1 MSEEGRAVTLK
12 QRAVRIS
19 KYLSLVLRHEPSAAG
34 VSLDAEGWVAVDELL
49 AGAARHGL
57 AFTRAELDEVVRASE
72 KQRFAFSAD
81 AQRIRASQGHSVTVD
96 LGLVPVPPPPVL
108 YHGTIEAFLPSILA
122 VGLERRAR
130 QHVHLSADVATAS
143 RVGGRRGRPVILRIA
158 AADMHA
164 AGFSFFRS
172 ANGVWLTDEV
182 PARYLSRSEA
192 KETVTLGEQTRA
204 VVSAGEY
211 VAPSGRVVV
220 IREAVARAISESVD
234 VPPAASVP
242 RESRGSCATRFSVVD
257 ETTLVAARRMREPL
271 ALNFASAKN
280 PGGGW
285 LGGARAQ
292 EESLARQSALV
303 AAIEGK
309 PMYAFHRSESDCL
322 YTSWAIVSPHVP
334 VIRDEAG
341 VLLEA
346 PWLCSFLTCA
356 APNATVVL
364 ERDPSRGA
372 ELEAA
377 LAERVTRVLGIAAQ
391 HGFRELVLGAWG
403 CGVFGN
409 DPEHVARHFDDALRG
424 PFAGA
429 FEAVVFAIIGEGRAR
444 RNREPFAHRFG
455 NG

>member
-1 MSEEGRAVTLK
+1 VTLK

-34 VSLDAEGWVAVDELL
+34 VSLDAEGWVAVDALL

-57 AFTRAELDEVVRASE
+57 AFTRAELEDVVRTND
-72 KQRFAFSAD
+72 KQRFAFSVD
-81 AQRIRASQGHSVTVD
+81 GQRIRASQGHSATVD
-96 LGLVPVPPPPVL
+96 LGLAPVPPPPVL

-122 VGLERRAR
+122 VGLEKRAR
-130 QHVHLSADVATAS
+130 QHVHLSADVVTAS

-182 PARYLSRSEA
+182 PARYLSRPEA

-211 VAPSGRVVV
+211 VAPSGRVVA
-220 IREAVARAISESVD
+220 IREAVARAIDESVD

-242 RESRGSCATRFSVVD
+242 RESRGSYATRFSVAD
-257 ETTLVAARRMREPL
+257 ETTLAAARRMRAPL

-292 EESLARQSALV
+292 EESLARASALV
-303 AAIEGK
+303 PCIAAD
-309 PMYAFHRSESDCL
+309 PMYARHARMRDAL
-322 YTSWAIVSPHVP
+322 YTSSAIYSPDVP
-334 VIRDEAG
+334 VFRDDDG
-341 VLLEA
+341 RLLEA
-346 PWLCSFLTCA
+346 PYSIAFIT
-356 APNATVVL
+356 APAVNAGVVL
-364 ERDPSRGA
+364 ERDPSRRDA
-372 ELEAA
+372 ITAA
-377 LAERVTRVLGIAAQ
+377 MRERVARVLAIAAI
-391 HGFRELVLGAWG
+391 HGHDGLVLGAWG

-409 DPEHVARHFDDALRG
+409 DPEDTAAA
-424 PFAGA
+424 FAEHLLGGA
-429 FEAVVFAIIGEGRAR
+429 FTGRFARVLFAVLDPTPGRRVQKAFTR
-444 RNREPFAHRFG
+444 TFG
-455 NG
+455 